1 MRTARLENSIPPGP
15 LNNERPLSREK
26 RKGGI
31 KREKRK
37 GGRKKEKRKGER
49 GLEREKKMLR
59 EGGRMEGE
67 EEKRKG
73 PGRGR
78 IEEEGEINGGG
89 GGRVRRETNSPT
101 SHLPR
106 VTPTIKYT
114 VYHNENMHTNSI
126 LAKFYVGTSI
136 CKFLESI
143 ALYERK

>member
-1 MRTARLENSIPPGP
+1 MGGVQNSCTNSQNSKIFALRAITFPKFQYIFKIPGPLDWRILYPLGP

-67 EEKRKG
+67 E
-73 PGRGR
+73 
-78 IEEEGEINGGG
+78 
-89 GGRVRRETNSPT
+89 
-101 SHLPR
+101 
-106 VTPTIKYT
+106 
-114 VYHNENMHTNSI
+114 
-126 LAKFYVGTSI
+126 
-136 CKFLESI
+136 
-143 ALYERK
+143 